1 MELST
6 NMNDEIV
13 QKLDIQDYHS
23 FVLPFFSTARKLED
37 GRITNDFNV
46 KLNPTDKEGLIVKV
60 SDDKFRIL
68 LGNEYEPYLYRG
80 ENQKFDYFKPSLQR
94 FEINSPSYCLE
105 WIKKELFIDTFKKTP
120 YYERLCGLQV
130 RQYYF
135 DFDLEAIAQHYEFK
149 TNYIDLTRNKDVAEF
164 FAYTYFDKETQSYKP
179 ITRNYEPYLYRA
191 KMADV
196 IQYDKSIFQIIGF
209 QGCFRPLK
217 QQAMALDLKNGNK
230 TIREDL
236 FETIPLENSEQKAK
250 EIFDKFEGGKLL
262 FPDETILQLKNII
275 DNDLIIPEQFIT
287 KYSQTFNVPRH
298 KVKSLLHN
306 NFDIKIRDKYLQLNP
321 DLLSYMYKE
330 FDEKIKTWI
339 DTKTG
344 YRLMVRI

>member
-6 NMNDEIV
+6 NMNDEIA

-130 RQYYF
+130 WKYYF

-149 TNYIDLTRNKDVAEF
+149 TNYIDLISN
-164 FAYTYFDKETQSYKP
+164 
-179 ITRNYEPYLYRA
+179 LL
-191 KMADV
+191 
-196 IQYDKSIFQIIGF
+196 GF
-209 QGCFRPLK
+209 I
-217 QQAMALDLKNGNK
+217 D
-230 TIREDL
+230 
-236 FETIPLENSEQKAK
+236 
-250 EIFDKFEGGKLL
+250 
-262 FPDETILQLKNII
+262 IL
-275 DNDLIIPEQFIT
+275 
-287 KYSQTFNVPRH
+287 
-298 KVKSLLHN
+298 
-306 NFDIKIRDKYLQLNP
+306 
-321 DLLSYMYKE
+321 
-330 FDEKIKTWI
+330 
-339 DTKTG
+339 
-344 YRLMVRI
+344 